1 MQKSLVLR
9 VAQAM
14 KPHIPLIKFRK
25 GQPVVNTTAKPP
37 VSQGTPAS
45 VEGQQYYI
53 ISEEQLPLRF
63 RRQLLDERQINVIN
77 SGGCE

>member
-25 GQPVVNTTAKPP
+25 GQPVVNTT
-37 VSQGTPAS
+37 GTPAS

>member
-1 MQKSLVLR
+1 
-9 VAQAM
+9 M

-25 GQPVVNTTAKPP
+25 GQHVVNTPAKPP
-37 VSQGTPAS
+37 ISQGTAAS
-45 VEGQQYYI
+45 AGGQHYHI